1 MILLLL
7 VTVVLAQVHVL
18 GAAWAGPLVPDPFAC
33 VLAIAGLHAGRP
45 GGLLMPAVG
54 MGWARALVFVE
65 PAGGHVLATLLAL
78 WLVSEQR
85 ETLDKQGALSLLLA
99 AGLGAC
105 AYALAAFALR
115 LVGGEPISS
124 GPSLF
129 LGVLL
134 APLLAG
140 PVRAVARAA
149 RRRS

>member
-7 VTVVLAQVHVL
+7 VTVLLAQLHGL

-33 VLAIAGLHAGRP
+33 VLAVAGLHGRP
-45 GGLLMPAVG
+45 GWLLLPAVG

-65 PAGGHVLATLLAL
+65 PAGGHVLATLFAL

-85 ETLDKQGALSLLLA
+85 ETLDKHGALSLLLA

-105 AYALAAFALR
+105 AYALAAFVLR

-124 GPSLF
+124 GPPLF

-134 APLLAG
+134 APLLAA
-140 PVRAVARAA
+140 PVRAVARSA
-149 RRRS
+149 RRRA